1 MREIK
6 ITKNEAGQR
15 LDKMLLKYLN
25 EANSGF
31 IYKMLRKKNIKLND
45 KRAGGNEMLAVGD
58 VVALYLSEETID
70 KFRQKGKHANIP
82 VISDHSFEKAVLYED
97 EEILLLN
104 KPAGMLSQKAKDA
117 DMSANEYLI
126 QYLIKKGELTEN
138 TLETFRP
145 AFCNRLDRNTTGLM
159 AAGKSL
165 AALQQLSKLF
175 RSREIEKYY
184 VCLVKGKLSAPER
197 LEGYLKKDEETNQVS
212 VSGNPAEGEYIV
224 TQYLPMRSNGKLT
237 LLKVHLVTGKTHQI
251 RAHLAS
257 IGHPIAGDYK
267 YGDAGLNEYLRH
279 RYSVKSQMLHSW
291 RTVFPEEMGGTLH
304 YLCGKRFEAPMP
316 AVFNRVE
323 KGEMS

>member
-1 MREIK
+1 MREIT

-45 KRAGGNEMLAVGD
+45 KRAEGNEMLAVGD

-70 KFRQKGKHANIP
+70 KFRKKGKQAIMP
-82 VISDHSFEKAVLYED
+82 VISDGSFEKAILYED

-104 KPAGMLSQKAKDA
+104 KPAGMLSQKAKDT

-126 QYLIKKGELTEN
+126 QYLAKKGEVTEN

-159 AAGKSL
+159 AAGKTL
-165 AALQQLSKLF
+165 AALQQLSRLF
-175 RSREIEKYY
+175 RSREMEKYY
-184 VCLVKGKLSAPER
+184 VCLVKGTLSAPER
-197 LEGYLKKDEETNQVS
+197 LKGYLKKDEETNQVA
-212 VSGNPAEGEYIV
+212 VSENPEDGDYIV
-224 TQYLPMRSNGKLT
+224 TEYLPMRSNGKLT

-267 YGDAGLNEYLRH
+267 YGDARLNEYLRN
-279 RYSVKSQMLHSW
+279 RYNVKSQMLHSW
-291 RTVFPEEMGGTLH
+291 RTVFPEEMGGILH
-304 YLCGKRFEAPMP
+304 YLCGKQFEAPVP

-323 KGEMS
+323 KGEMR

>member
-25 EANSGF
+25 EANNGF

-45 KRAGGNEMLAVGD
+45 KRAEGSEILTVGD

-70 KFRQKGKHANIP
+70 KFRKKGKQAMP
-82 VISDHSFEKAVLYED
+82 VISDSVFEKSILYED

-104 KPAGMLSQKAKDA
+104 KPAGMLSQKAKDT
-117 DMSANEYLI
+117 DISANEYFI
-126 QYLIKKGELTEN
+126 QYLRKKGELTEIM
-138 TLETFRP
+138 LETFRP

-184 VCLVKGKLSAPER
+184 VCMVKGKLSAPER
-197 LEGYLKKDEETNQVS
+197 LKGYLKKQEETNQVT
-212 VSGNPAEGEYIV
+212 VSDNPEDGDYIV
-224 TQYLPMRSNGKLT
+224 TEYLPMRSNGKMT

-267 YGDAGLNEYLRH
+267 YGDAGLNEYLRR
-279 RYSVKSQMLHSW
+279 RYNVKSQMLHSW
-291 RTVFPEEMGGTLH
+291 RTVFPEELGGVLH
-304 YLCGKRFEAPMP
+304 YLCGKQFDAPLP